1 MTGKDP
7 AYQEESRAVFAGRID
22 ILYALGRHYLSLPFA
37 VLCVPA
43 TLLAGAAPG
52 ALPFT
57 PLLIQMAVVIAAE
70 QLTTAYRKRHERGEH
85 PDDPGYWARR
95 YTFVSAIAGA
105 SWGLGA
111 MFWFVWGSFPAQAY
125 LALAFLG
132 MTATEF
138 IARSA
143 HRPAFAA
150 HTLFSLGPLVLLLAL
165 QGGLYA
171 AMTAILVIL
180 FAGVLISYC
189 NWMARLLDESV
200 SLRNENS
207 DLVVRL
213 QREKTETIAA
223 RDSAEAS
230 ALAKSAFI
238 ANISHELRTPM
249 NGLLGMAQLLER
261 ADLPKQQADHVKV
274 MLEAGRGLQTLLDDV
289 IALTR
294 DDSEQLED
302 EDCDPLQTARAV
314 VRLLQPRAWEKHL
327 RLSLTASGSLP
338 RVAADPRRVRQVLLK
353 LADNALKFT
362 DRGLVEVRLDAM
374 HDGKGGRFVRF
385 TVADTGLG
393 VAPEVAHL
401 LFSPFTPGDN
411 SYTRAQQGAG
421 LGLAVAKRI
430 VSQAGGEIGFDSTL
444 GEGAQFFFTLPV
456 SGTASQSAPGGIS
469 GGETSQPPPSG
480 LTLLLHATV
489 PGVAAGLANLLEP
502 FGNTIIVAASL
513 ADAVE
518 RAGKTRFDA
527 IIAGAN
533 DTDTLAASP
542 GVTAPLIAVLLRGER
557 APAATDAALR
567 WPVEPDALYAALAS
581 YVMQRDEADAALDRA
596 PERPAAIDAMAFSTL
611 EKSVGVHALVDIL
624 QCYIAT
630 AEQLTTALGE
640 ACAEEKWDE
649 AARLAQDIVGAA
661 GGLGLTAVTQAAR
674 LFAQKSR
681 DGEDQHSLRNAAQM
695 VLGEHMRSKQA
706 LTHLYP
712 DVA

>member
-7 AYQEESRAVFAGRID
+7 ASPEESRAVFAGRID

-43 TLLAGAAPG
+43 TLLAGSSPG
-52 ALPFT
+52 ILPFV
-57 PLLIQMAVVIAAE
+57 PLLIQMTVVIAAE
-70 QLTTAYRKRHERGEH
+70 QLTTAYRARCAERGEH
-85 PDDPGYWARR
+85 CDDPAYWARR
-95 YTFVSAIAGA
+95 YTFVSAIGGA

-111 MFWFVWGSFPAQAY
+111 WFWFVWGSFPAQAY

-150 HTLFSLGPLVLLLAL
+150 HTAFALGPLILLLVL

-171 AMTAILVIL
+171 GMTAVLVIL
-180 FAGVLISYC
+180 FAAVLVSYC

-207 DLVVRL
+207 VLVVRL
-213 QREKTETIAA
+213 SREKREAVAA

-230 ALAKSAFI
+230 AAAKSSFI
-238 ANISHELRTPM
+238 ANISHELRTPL
-249 NGLLGMAQLLER
+249 NALLGMAQLLER
-261 ADLPKQQADHVKV
+261 AELPKQQADHVKV

-294 DDSEQLED
+294 DATEELED
-302 EDCDPLQTARAV
+302 ADCDPLQTARAV

-327 RLSLTASGSLP
+327 RLSLSAAGGLP

-362 DRGLVEVRLDAM
+362 DHGLVEVKLDDV
-374 HDGKGGRFVRF
+374 HDAKGERFVRF
-385 TVADTGLG
+385 TVADTGPG
-393 VAPEVAHL
+393 VAPEVTHL
-401 LFSPFTPGDN
+401 LFHPFTPGDN
-411 SYTRAQQGAG
+411 SYARAQQGAG

-430 VSQAGGEIGFDSTL
+430 VDQAGGEIGFESVP

-456 SGTASQSAPGGIS
+456 SGIAAGVRRGPAAEASQ
-469 GGETSQPPPSG
+469 TPPSG
-480 LTLLLHATV
+480 LSLLVHAGAA
-489 PGVAAGLANLLEP
+489 GVAADLARLLEP
-502 FGNTIIVAASL
+502 FGNRITLADGL
-513 ADAVE
+513 ADAIA
-518 RAGKTRFDA
+518 RAGRTPFDA
-527 IIAGAN
+527 IIATAA
-533 DTDTLAASP
+533 DADMLAAAP
-542 GVTAPLIAVLLRGER
+542 GVSAPLIAVLLRGDR

-567 WPVEPDALYAALAS
+567 WPLEADALYGALNQFAAHPGGGGQDSGPQL
-581 YVMQRDEADAALDRA
+581 
-596 PERPAAIDAMAFSTL
+596 AAIDALAFSTL
-611 EKSVGVHALVDIL
+611 EKSVGVKALADIL

-630 AEQLTTALGE
+630 AEQLTQALSE
-640 ACAEEKWDE
+640 ACAAEEWNE

-674 LFAQKSR
+674 LFAQKTR
-681 DGEDQHSLRNAAQM
+681 EGENRHELRNAAQL
-695 VLGEHMRSKQA
+695 VVGEHLRAKQA

>member
-7 AYQEESRAVFAGRID
+7 VVQKESRAVFAGRIE
-22 ILYALGRHYLSLPFA
+22 ILYALGRHYLSLPFG

-70 QLTTAYRKRHERGEH
+70 QLTTAYRRRHERGEH
-85 PDDPGYWARR
+85 TDDPGYWARR

-150 HTLFSLGPLVLLLAL
+150 HTLFSLGPLVVLLLL

-171 AMTAILVIL
+171 AMTAVLVIL
-180 FAGVLISYC
+180 FAAVLISYC

-213 QREKTETIAA
+213 QREKNDAIVA
-223 RDSAEAS
+223 RDSAESS
-230 ALAKSAFI
+230 ALVKSSFI

-249 NGLLGMAQLLER
+249 NALLGMAQLLER
-261 ADLPKQQADHVKV
+261 AELPKQQADHVKV

-294 DDSEQLED
+294 DDAEQLED
-302 EDCDPLQTARAV
+302 EDSDPLQTARAV

-327 RLSLTASGSLP
+327 RLTLTAASNLP

-362 DRGLVEVRLDAM
+362 DRGLVEIRLDDM
-374 HDGKGGRFVRF
+374 HDDSGAHFVRF
-385 TVADTGLG
+385 TVSDTGLG

-401 LFSPFTPGDN
+401 LFNPFTPGDN
-411 SYTRAQQGAG
+411 SYARAQQGAG

-430 VSQAGGEIGFDSTL
+430 VSQAGGQIGFDSMP

-456 SGTASQSAPGGIS
+456 SGTTALALQSGISGETSLPPPAGLSVLLHASAPGV
-469 GGETSQPPPSG
+469 T
-480 LTLLLHATV
+480 
-489 PGVAAGLANLLEP
+489 AGLAHLLEP
-502 FGNTIIVAASL
+502 FGNKVTIAASL
-513 ADAVE
+513 TEAIQ
-518 RAGKTRFDA
+518 RAGREAFDV
-527 IIAGAN
+527 IIAQAN
-533 DTDTLAASP
+533 DADMLAAAP
-542 GVTAPLIAVLLRGER
+542 GVTAPLIAILLRGER
-557 APAATDAALR
+557 APAATDMLLR
-567 WPVEPDALYAALAS
+567 WPVEPGTLYGALAHFTAAA
-581 YVMQRDEADAALDRA
+581 RDEKT
-596 PERPAAIDAMAFSTL
+596 PERTAAIDAQAFSTL
-611 EKSVGVHALVDIL
+611 EKSVGVKALVDIL

-630 AEQLTTALGE
+630 AEQLTAALSE

-661 GGLGLTAVTQAAR
+661 GGLGLTAITQAAR
-674 LFAQKSR
+674 LFAQKTR
-681 DGEDQHSLRNAAQM
+681 EGEDRHALRNAAQM
-695 VLGEHMRSKQA
+695 VMGEHLRAKQA